1 MDLFFASR
9 IKELKSCCPA
19 DFAVYVTTPG
29 EEPGACPIDE
39 LDPPRRIMIG
49 KVGDPTDLLYAAWRQ
64 TDIKSS

>member
-39 LDPPRRIMIG
+39 LDPPRRMIG
-49 KVGDPTDLLYAAWRQ
+49 KVGDTTEKLYTAWISETR
-64 TDIKSS
+64 